1 MELFLDC
8 NAHLPVHPDAIKTFE
23 KLSNSIVGYGNP
35 ASISL
40 PGKKSA
46 DLLEETRLKFANIIG
61 AKSADQ
67 IIFTNGATHAAE
79 WACKML
85 VKQACKFAGTSIK
98 ISPFE
103 HPAIKMALEK
113 YITEYSNIRKNQDKN
128 HAEIHIHS
136 QNESGI
142 IYDVKSIN
150 KNSLVDFTQSLGK
163 IPINVT
169 DLNIDIGIFS
179 CHKFGGFNNLGFI
192 YLKDK
197 SWWVEFGT
205 GSRYFTDRPG
215 THDVIGL
222 ASSIVAL
229 EKAIETMEE
238 RTKRCLL
245 FKNKIENYF
254 KSKNINI
261 IGQDQNRLPG
271 TTLIHIP
278 NEGIYKLLKLQE
290 KNIYVGL
297 GSACGSHAT
306 ALSSSIAALGFDGQ
320 PGDFLRISQF
330 GQYTDCH
337 ANYFIEAFDEI

>member
-8 NAHLPVHPDAIKTFE
+8 NAHLPVHPDAIKKYSELNQT
-23 KLSNSIVGYGNP
+23 IIGYGNP
-35 ASISL
+35 SAISL
-40 PGKKSA
+40 PGRKAA

-61 AKSADQ
+61 AKSANQ
-67 IIFTNGATHAAE
+67 IIFTQGATQAAE
-79 WACKML
+79 WASEIFCKIL
-85 VKQACKFAGTSIK
+85 FEHKVYK
-98 ISPFE
+98 IYISSFE
-103 HPAIKMALEK
+103 HPAIKHALEK
-113 YITEYSNIRKNQDKN
+113 TTKKYNIYTVYKNDFPNGFVQ
-128 HAEIHIHS
+128 IHS

-142 IYDVKSIN
+142 IYDLNHFGLNLSD
-150 KNSLVDFTQSLGK
+150 LTQSLGK

-169 DLNIDIGIFS
+169 NLNIDIGIFS
-179 CHKFGGFNNLGFI
+179 CHKFGGFGNLGFI

-197 SWWVEFGT
+197 SFWTEFGT

-229 EKAIETMEE
+229 ENAIETMED

-254 KSKNINI
+254 KLKNIKV

-306 ALSSSIAALGFDGQ
+306 ALSTSIAALGFDGQ

-330 GQYTDCH
+330 GQYTDYH
-337 ANYFIEAFDEI
+337 ADYFIKAFDEI